1 MKLFLDDSREFPK
14 NGYECVRDTQT
25 AKLLLSIMEFEFV
38 TFDYSLGEA
47 DDTGLDVLVW
57 MKENNIVVPHI
68 NIHSSHVVGR
78 RMMREF
84 CEKNFP
90 NSKITTNMLM
100 K

>member
-1 MKLFLDDSREFPK
+1 MKLFLDDSRDFPK
-14 NGYECVRDTQT
+14 GGYECVRDTQT

-38 TFDYSLGEA
+38 TFDYSLAED

-57 MKENNIVVPHI
+57 MKENDVFVPHI

-78 RMMREF
+78 QMMREF

-90 NSKITTNMLM
+90 DSKITTNMLM